1 MEKID
6 RGQLANAKLAGGCC
20 KSKSKNKPQPDP
32 TPVPR

>member
-20 KSKSKNKPQPDP
+20 KSKTNPQPDP

>member
-20 KSKSKNKPQPDP
+20 KSKNQPQPDP

>member
-20 KSKSKNKPQPDP
+20 KCKNKPQPDP